1 MKIEDPTIAGLLKNH
16 GYVTGQ
22 FGKNHLGDRD
32 KMLPTNH
39 GFDEF
44 FGNLYHLNAEEE
56 PENPDYP
63 KPADFPDFKKNFGPR
78 GVIHSFAGGEIK
90 DTGALTKKRMET
102 IDEEVTTK
110 APEFMEKAAKDDKR
124 FFLWWNSTRMHI
136 FTHLKEG
143 SVGKTGLGIYAD
155 GMVEHDGHV
164 GLVLAKL
171 KELGLDENTIVMYS
185 TDNGAEVFTWPD
197 GGSTMFRGEKNTPNE
212 GGYRVP
218 CMIRWPGVI
227 EPGTVINAIASHE
240 DMPATFLAA
249 AGEPAVSAKLLKG
262 HKAIGRNY
270 KVHLDSNNLMPAL
283 KGEAKWP
290 RQEFLYWTDDG
301 SVVALRYRNWKFS
314 FLKQPG
320 HGFHVWLDPFEV
332 LRAPI
337 LTNLRMDPFEIA
349 QDIGMD
355 CQRWFL
361 EHMFMFAP
369 ASAGVAQGI
378 QSFKEFPPRQKP
390 GSFNLDRVMEAI
402 TATGGGGH

>member
-32 KMLPTNH
+32 DLPPTNH
-39 GFDEF
+39 GFGEF

-63 KPADFPDFKKNFGPR
+63 KPTDFPDFKKNFGPR
-78 GVIHSFAGGEIK
+78 GVIHSFAGSEIT

-102 IDEEVTTK
+102 IDEEVNTK
-110 APEFMEKAAKDDKR
+110 ALEFMEKAAKDDKP

-212 GGYRVP
+212 GG
-218 CMIRWPGVI
+218 
-227 EPGTVINAIASHE
+227 
-240 DMPATFLAA
+240 
-249 AGEPAVSAKLLKG
+249 
-262 HKAIGRNY
+262 
-270 KVHLDSNNLMPAL
+270 
-283 KGEAKWP
+283 
-290 RQEFLYWTDDG
+290 
-301 SVVALRYRNWKFS
+301 
-314 FLKQPG
+314 
-320 HGFHVWLDPFEV
+320 
-332 LRAPI
+332 
-337 LTNLRMDPFEIA
+337 
-349 QDIGMD
+349 
-355 CQRWFL
+355 
-361 EHMFMFAP
+361 
-369 ASAGVAQGI
+369 
-378 QSFKEFPPRQKP
+378 
-390 GSFNLDRVMEAI
+390 
-402 TATGGGGH
+402 